1 METRAREGDLY
12 KILNVCGMTFPLYYG
27 YYDDRDRHSKFN
39 DPIPIYPDF
48 LEAPQYTAEG
58 IPFVTAMQDACEH
71 YAGHDREGSCES
83 CLHYHECEDL
93 IGICR
98 CDKRKT
104 GAGGADH
111 RMQI

>member
-12 KILNVCGMTFPLYYG
+12 KILSICGKNFPLYYG
-27 YYDDRDRHSKFN
+27 YYDERDRYSKYN

-48 LEAPQYTAEG
+48 SADPQYTAEG

-71 YAGHDREGSCES
+71 YAGHDREGNCES

-98 CDKRKT
+98 CDRRKAAADET
-104 GAGGADH
+104 DH
-111 RMQI
+111 RIQV